1 VTPGLPQF
9 SIPVV
14 SVQDIVTLL
23 PAAIALT
30 VLIYADEILTARV
43 FANRHGQKVNANQ
56 EFIAL
61 GFANI
66 GAGLLSGFPAAL
78 SASRTA
84 VSDQM
89 GGKSQWVGLIAAA
102 LTIIFLLF
110 FTPLLAPLPT
120 VALGAIIIV
129 ASIGLIDIPAFRF
142 LRQVRVFEFWLAI
155 VTLWGVLVVGI
166 IAGILV
172 AVILSLVNVIYHIS
186 RPHDAL
192 LDELDVSG
200 GTVYR
205 GVTDKATALT
215 EPGLIVYRFDAPL
228 VFANAAFFTER
239 LEELIANAGPGLKCV
254 ILDAEAISDFD
265 STAAEALENL
275 DAELERLGVD
285 LWIARANGPLRD
297 LLQATGLTARIGQDH
312 IYPSVRAAVSAYRAR

>member
-1 VTPGLPQF
+1 
-9 SIPVV
+9 
-14 SVQDIVTLL
+14 
-23 PAAIALT
+23 
-30 VLIYADEILTARV
+30 
-43 FANRHGQKVNANQ
+43 
-56 EFIAL
+56 
-61 GFANI
+61 
-66 GAGLLSGFPAAL
+66 
-78 SASRTA
+78 
-84 VSDQM
+84 
-89 GGKSQWVGLIAAA
+89 
-102 LTIIFLLF
+102 
-110 FTPLLAPLPT
+110 
-120 VALGAIIIV
+120 
-129 ASIGLIDIPAFRF
+129 
-142 LRQVRVFEFWLAI
+142 
-155 VTLWGVLVVGI
+155 VLVVGI

-192 LDELDVSG
+192 LDALDVSG

-239 LEELIANAGPGLKCV
+239 LEELVANAGPGLKCV

-285 LWIARANGPLRD
+285 LWFARANGPLRD
-297 LLQATGLTARIGQDH
+297 LLKATGLTARIGEENIH
-312 IYPSVRAAVSAYRAR
+312 PSVRAAVSAYRQHFAVS